1 MNLPGAKP
9 DRDRRG
15 GPARTLKEVR
25 AAQLRARAVR
35 WAIGKIAFGM
45 LFLIGAMSYTL
56 APNPRTGAAPVWMAL
71 LVFLSSFH
79 IGLGL
84 RVLTRVR
91 RRATRLWLPAAVAWG
106 LLATLMLRI
115 LVGGVS
121 SVNP

>member
-1 MNLPGAKP
+1 MDQP
-9 DRDRRG
+9 DANQ
-15 GPARTLKEVR
+15 PLKGVR

-56 APNPRTGAAPVWMAL
+56 APDPRASSAALWMAL
-71 LVFLSSFH
+71 LVLLSSFH

-91 RRATRLWLPAAVAWG
+91 GRGTRLWLPAALAWG
-106 LLATLMLRI
+106 ALATAMLRI
-115 LVGGVS
+115 LIGS
-121 SVNP
+121 QDR